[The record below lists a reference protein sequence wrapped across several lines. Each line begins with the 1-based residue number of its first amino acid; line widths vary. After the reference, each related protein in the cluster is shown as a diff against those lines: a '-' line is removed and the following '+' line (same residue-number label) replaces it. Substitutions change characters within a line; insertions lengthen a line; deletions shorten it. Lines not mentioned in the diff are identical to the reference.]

1 MGVDWYSEEKKRLH
15 EWSDMAVMLDV
26 DWKDT
31 VEEARE
37 YLRERHGDEPFSIG
51 LDIGS
56 WSGQA
61 GAIASLEEAVG
72 GPLIIPRRGDI
83 WKREILPYLQI
94 RIMDAIRLVKKERW
108 IRGIKPMA
116 RARLTVEKVGRWLEE
131 FGLRGIISEHLIIK
145 EAKELPFVYS
155 DVVLKKLEMMRDFV
169 TVIKN
174 ETRGGIE
181 VSY

>member
-15 EWSDMAVMLDV
+15 EWSDTAVMLDV

-31 VEEARE
+31 VEEARK
-37 YLRERHGDEPFSIG
+37 YLHELHGDEPFSIG

-56 WSGQA
+56 WGGQA

-94 RIMDAIRLVKKERW
+94 RIMDAIRLLKKERW

-116 RARLTVEKVGRWLEE
+116 RARLTVEKVGKMLEK

-174 ETRGGIE
+174 ETQGGIV